1 MGPGTHRGG
10 GFMCF
15 VVAVVVVGGCG
26 SSDGPRDS
34 SPAAGSVR
42 PVSTTGASTTGTT
55 PTPSVPTAAAPVA
68 TTAPEPVFVSR
79 VDEIGPDVRARMDGR
94 SMRPGC
100 PVGYN
105 GLVLLTMSYVGFDG
119 ADHTG
124 EMVVSRDV
132 ADDVVSVFRT
142 LHDQRLPIRRMSLV
156 DDFGPGPTPAEGAD
170 DNASMAAD
178 NTSAFNCRNVAG
190 SSRPS
195 EHSFGTA
202 IDLNPLENPYVMRDG
217 TVVPP
222 AGRDFLDRTSGAPGV
237 IGPDSPVAAAFA
249 SIGWRWGGDWSGGK
263 DYQHFSRSG
272 R

>member
-10 GFMCF
+10 GFVCF

-42 PVSTTGASTTGTT
+42 PVSTTGASTTG
-55 PTPSVPTAAAPVA
+55 AAN
-68 TTAPEPVFVSR
+68 TDT
-79 VDEIGPDVRARMDGR
+79 VRAHGCRAGR
-94 SMRPGC
+94 HDSARTGVRVACRRDRSRRTGPHGRPVDASTFL
-100 PVGYN
+100 PVGYD

-124 EMVVSRDV
+124 EMVISRDV

-142 LHDQRLPIRRMSLV
+142 LHDQRFPIRRMSLV

-170 DNASMAAD
+170 DNTSMAAD

-222 AGRDFLDRTSGAPGV
+222 AGHDFS
-237 IGPDSPVAAAFA
+237 IGPRAHRV
-249 SIGWRWGGDWSGGK
+249 
-263 DYQHFSRSG
+263 
-272 R
+272 